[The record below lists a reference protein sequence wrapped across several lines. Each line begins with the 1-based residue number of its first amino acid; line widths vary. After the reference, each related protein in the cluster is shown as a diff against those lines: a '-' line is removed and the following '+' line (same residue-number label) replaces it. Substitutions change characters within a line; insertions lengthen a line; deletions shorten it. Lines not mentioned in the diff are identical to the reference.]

1 MTWKQTKKAAVLV
14 LMLCGALAVAH
25 GQQTVFNVPT
35 TDVLDKGKVY
45 FELDIS
51 AKPNN
56 SEALNKFS
64 SFVPR
69 FVVGTGGRVEVGLN
83 ITGNIQPGPDS
94 TTLVPAVKWKVYDGG
109 DNGWAVAVGNHLFI
123 PVRNKS
129 YEVGNHSY
137 VI

>member
-1 MTWKQTKKAAVLV
+1 MMIRGISIVSLLLLYDLLSLV
-14 LMLCGALAVAH
+14 Q

-56 SEALNKFS
+56 SDALNKFS

-69 FVVGTGGRVEVGLN
+69 LVIGAGNRVEVGLN
-83 ITGNIQPGPDS
+83 ILGNIQPGPDS
-94 TTLVPAVKWKVYDGG
+94 TTLSPA
-109 DNGWAVAVGNHLFI
+109 L
-123 PVRNKS
+123 
-129 YEVGNHSY
+129 
-137 VI
+137 